1 MQCRDQDIRGAPA
14 FQVAGGEGDDRATL
28 YALDAG
34 YRDGVSAGA
43 QGDGHGA
50 LGGGQGGGGADYV
63 APDETDTALLK
74 ALDRIAQR
82 RRREALVRADA
93 RQEFERAVLAGE
105 RPGPV
110 P

>member
-1 MQCRDQDIRGAPA
+1 MIERPYMRLTQDTETAFLLVLKATGMVRSGAA
-14 FQVAGGEGDDRATL
+14 KAR
-28 YALDAG
+28 
-34 YRDGVSAGA
+34 
-43 QGDGHGA
+43 
-50 LGGGQGGGGADYV
+50 GADYA

-82 RRREALVRADA
+82 KRREALVRADA

>member
-1 MQCRDQDIRGAPA
+1 MRLTQDTETAFLLVLKATGMVRSGAA
-14 FQVAGGEGDDRATL
+14 KAR
-28 YALDAG
+28 
-34 YRDGVSAGA
+34 
-43 QGDGHGA
+43 
-50 LGGGQGGGGADYV
+50 GGADYA

-82 RRREALVRADA
+82 KRREALVRADA